1 MPERDREIC
10 VSCEHY
16 NDEYGAPECW
26 GCYGYVAFKSK
37 KQKAVAEGI
46 EAIVCEDIARRQVI
60 GLNKYGISVADNPLL
75 LKAWLQ
81 HQYEEL
87 LDAAIYC
94 RRAIAELEKE

>member
-1 MPERDREIC
+1 M
-10 VSCEHY
+10 
-16 NDEYGAPECW
+16 N
-26 GCYGYVAFKSK
+26 
-37 KQKAVAEGI
+37 KASLSNSPDPHGI
-46 EAIVCEDIARRQVI
+46 EAIVCQDIAKRQAA
-60 GLNKYGISVADNPLL
+60 GMNKYGISVADNPLL

>member
-1 MPERDREIC
+1 M
-10 VSCEHY
+10 
-16 NDEYGAPECW
+16 N
-26 GCYGYVAFKSK
+26 
-37 KQKAVAEGI
+37 KASLSNSPDPHGI
-46 EAIVCEDIARRQVI
+46 EALVCQDIAKRQAA
-60 GLNKYGISVADNPLL
+60 GMNKYGISVADNPLL

>member
-1 MPERDREIC
+1 MSNNPEP
-10 VSCEHY
+10 H
-16 NDEYGAPECW
+16 
-26 GCYGYVAFKSK
+26 
-37 KQKAVAEGI
+37 GI
-46 EAIVCEDIARRQVI
+46 EALVCEDIAKRQAT
-60 GLNKYGISVADNPLL
+60 GMNKYGISVADNPLL

>member
-1 MPERDREIC
+1 MNKASLSNSPEP
-10 VSCEHY
+10 H
-16 NDEYGAPECW
+16 
-26 GCYGYVAFKSK
+26 
-37 KQKAVAEGI
+37 GI
-46 EAIVCEDIARRQVI
+46 EAIVCQDIAKRQDT
-60 GLNKYGISVADNPLL
+60 GMNKYGISVADNPLL

>member
-1 MPERDREIC
+1 M
-10 VSCEHY
+10 
-16 NDEYGAPECW
+16 N
-26 GCYGYVAFKSK
+26 
-37 KQKAVAEGI
+37 KASLSNNLEPHGI
-46 EAIVCEDIARRQVI
+46 EAIVCQDIAKRQAT
-60 GLNKYGISVADNPLL
+60 GMNKYGISVADNPLL